1 MALEARVRI
10 PLVTPGS
17 ISSEVERFLDMEE
30 VIGSIPLS
38 DTKLLINTFMQKLYI
53 AGDSFASLS
62 NIQPIGNSWS
72 EILANDLGL
81 DLINV
86 ARPASSN
93 FSIALQIDW
102 IIDRITP
109 DDFLIVFLTDHY
121 RKTLV
126 DLDIKKDDNKHIL
139 EHHCLH
145 GEQRPSTILQYSS
158 EPRLIASTIH
168 HQGRAKEY
176 YRDWFDVE
184 IQEIEDRLILTGVFA
199 KLSTVTDK
207 FIVCTGGYDFVKN
220 DTWMKTWMKARK
232 SGMPGPHLKR
242 SDKKEDVTHQ
252 TFCIQEHQF
261 VNYTSKVML
270 GLSEPSNYINHLDD
284 MTHKKLAV
292 LLKKK
297 IRS

>member
-1 MALEARVRI
+1 
-10 PLVTPGS
+10 
-17 ISSEVERFLDMEE
+17 
-30 VIGSIPLS
+30 
-38 DTKLLINTFMQKLYI
+38 MQKLYI
-53 AGDSFASLS
+53 AGDSFASLA
-62 NIQPIGNSWS
+62 NNQPVGNSWS

-93 FSIALQIDW
+93 FSIALQIEW
-102 IIDRITP
+102 ITDRITP

-126 DLDIKKDDNKHIL
+126 NLDVKKDENKNIL
-139 EHHCLH
+139 EYHSIHD
-145 GEQRPSTILQYSS
+145 EQRPSTILQYSS
-158 EPRLIASTIH
+158 EPRLMASTIH
-168 HQGRAKEY
+168 HQGRTKEY

-207 FIVCTGGYDFVKN
+207 FIVCAGAYDFIKN
-220 DTWMKTWMKARK
+220 YEK
-232 SGMPGPHLKR
+232 SH
-242 SDKKEDVTHQ
+242 DKKEDVTHK

-261 VNYTSKVML
+261 VNYTSKFMT
-270 GLSEPSNYINHLDD
+270 GLSESSNYVNHLDD

>member
-1 MALEARVRI
+1 MVAIVLAVSTQ
-10 PLVTPGS
+10 VCGTWSTGS
-17 ISSEVERFLDMEE
+17 NPVSHPSSIL
-30 VIGSIPLS
+30 LLN
-38 DTKLLINTFMQKLYI
+38 TKLLINTFMQKLYI
-53 AGDSFASLS
+53 AGDSFASLA
-62 NIQPIGNSWS
+62 NNQPIGNSWS

-102 IIDRITP
+102 ITDRITP

-139 EHHCLH
+139 EYHSLYD
-145 GEQRPSTILQYSS
+145 GQRPSTILQYSS
-158 EPRLIASTIH
+158 TPRLIASTIH
-168 HQGRAKEY
+168 NQDRMKEY

-199 KLSTVTDK
+199 KLSIVTDR
-207 FIVCTGGYDFVKN
+207 FIVCAGGYDFIKN
-220 DTWMKTWMKARK
+220 YGK
-232 SGMPGPHLKR
+232 SY
-242 SDKKEDVTHQ
+242 DKKEDVTHK
-252 TFCIQEHQF
+252 TFCIQEQQF
-261 VNYTSKVML
+261 VNYSSKFMI

>member
-1 MALEARVRI
+1 
-10 PLVTPGS
+10 
-17 ISSEVERFLDMEE
+17 
-30 VIGSIPLS
+30 
-38 DTKLLINTFMQKLYI
+38 MQKLYI
-53 AGDSFASLS
+53 AGDSFASLA
-62 NIQPIGNSWS
+62 NNQPVGNSWS
-72 EILANDLGL
+72 ETLANDLSL

-93 FSIALQIDW
+93 FSIALQIEW

-139 EHHCLH
+139 EYHSIHD
-145 GEQRPSTILQYSS
+145 EQRPSTVLQYSS
-158 EPRLIASTIH
+158 KPRLIASTIH
-168 HQGRAKEY
+168 HQQYEKY

-207 FIVCTGGYDFVKN
+207 FIVCTGGYNSIKN
-220 DTWMKTWMKARK
+220 YGK
-232 SGMPGPHLKR
+232 SH
-242 SDKKEDVTHQ
+242 DKKEYATHN
-252 TFCIQEHQF
+252 TFCIQKHQF
-261 VNYTSKVML
+261 VKYTSKFMVA
-270 GLSEPSNYINHLDD
+270 LSESSNYVNHLDD

-292 LLKKK
+292 LLKRK
-297 IRS
+297 ILGV

>member
-1 MALEARVRI
+1 
-10 PLVTPGS
+10 
-17 ISSEVERFLDMEE
+17 
-30 VIGSIPLS
+30 
-38 DTKLLINTFMQKLYI
+38 MQKLYI

-62 NIQPIGNSWS
+62 NIQPVGNSWS

-93 FSIALQIDW
+93 FSIALQIEW
-102 IIDRITP
+102 IIDKITP
-109 DDFLIVFLTDHY
+109 DDLLIVFLTDHY

-126 DLDIKKDDNKHIL
+126 NLDIKKDDNKHIL
-139 EHHCLH
+139 EYHSMHD
-145 GEQRPSTILQYSS
+145 EQRPSTVLQYSS

-168 HQGRAKEY
+168 HQHYKEY
-176 YRDWFDVE
+176 YRDWFDIE

-220 DTWMKTWMKARK
+220 DSWMKAWMKARK
-232 SGMPGPHLKR
+232 SGMPGPQLKR
-242 SDKKEDVTHQ
+242 CDKKEDVTHQ

-261 VNYTSKVML
+261 VNYTSNFMSQ
-270 GLSEPSNYINHLDD
+270 LSEPTEYINHLDD

-292 LLKKK
+292 LLKRK
-297 IRS
+297 ILGV

>member
-1 MALEARVRI
+1 
-10 PLVTPGS
+10 
-17 ISSEVERFLDMEE
+17 
-30 VIGSIPLS
+30 
-38 DTKLLINTFMQKLYI
+38 MQKLYI

-62 NIQPIGNSWS
+62 DIQPVGNSWS

-81 DLINV
+81 NLINV

-93 FSIALQIDW
+93 FSIALQIEW

-126 DLDIKKDDNKHIL
+126 NLDIKKDDNKHIL
-139 EHHCLH
+139 EHHSLH
-145 GEQRPSTILQYSS
+145 DGQRPSTILQYSS
-158 EPRLIASTIH
+158 KPRLIASTIH
-168 HQGRAKEY
+168 HQGRTKEY

-207 FIVCTGGYDFVKN
+207 FIVCVGGYD
-220 DTWMKTWMKARK
+220 
-232 SGMPGPHLKR
+232 
-242 SDKKEDVTHQ
+242 DKDSTTHQ
-252 TFCIQEHQF
+252 TFCIQEQQF
-261 VNYTSKVML
+261 VNYTSKFML
-270 GLSEPSNYINHLDD
+270 GLSESSNYINHLDD

-297 IRS
+297 YSQ